1 MKTPRLILR
10 SPLNGDAAMLRNFEE
25 RNREHWSRWESTPI
39 DGVKETS
46 GERIKKWMHECK
58 HNQSVRFLILPA
70 ENSGQIIGVCNFTQI
85 FRGAFQACYLGYKLD
100 HAFEGQGLMFE
111 ALQHTIAYVFEYL
124 KLHRIMANYM
134 PANTR
139 SARLLE
145 RLGFSIEGYAEK
157 YLFINNQWQDHVLT
171 ALTYEKWASGKA

>member
-1 MKTPRLILR
+1 MLHHSCSASAHMKTPRLILR

-100 HAFEGQGLMFE
+100 HAFEGQGLMSKHCSTP
-111 ALQHTIAYVFEYL
+111 LHTFSNILNSIASWPIICQQTLAVPGCLSGLAFPS
-124 KLHRIMANYM
+124 KDM
-134 PANTR
+134 PKNI
-139 SARLLE
+139 
-145 RLGFSIEGYAEK
+145 FSLI
-157 YLFINNQWQDHVLT
+157 IN
-171 ALTYEKWASGKA
+171 GKITS